1 VTARLQ
7 SVCKEAHNARMSVEL
22 YFNALNVFHTLI
34 LDDFYNSNF
43 PDRRMPKVREKK
55 QTIGISLMEPHIP
68 SSKFPTAVV
77 KLLDNLTECHESF
90 EE

>member
-1 VTARLQ
+1 
-7 SVCKEAHNARMSVEL
+7 MSVEL

-34 LDDFYNSNF
+34 LDDLYNSNF

-55 QTIGISLMEPHIP
+55 QAIGISLMEPHIP
-68 SSKFPTAVV
+68 SSKLPTAVV
-77 KLLDNLTECHESF
+77 KLLDNLTQCHESY